1 MKNVSKNY
9 LENLR
14 IGLNVKEKQKIIYKK
29 ITKKTYN
36 KAQQQLH
43 LLYHEFCIYLKT

>member
-1 MKNVSKNY
+1 MKKNSKNL

-14 IGLNVKEKQKIIYKK
+14 IGLNVRDKDTVQKIKK
-29 ITKKTYN
+29 SYS

-43 LLYHEFCIYLKT
+43 LLYLEFCINLKT

>member
-1 MKNVSKNY
+1 MKKNSKNL

-14 IGLNVKEKQKIIYKK
+14 IGLNVRDKDTVQKIKSYS
-29 ITKKTYN
+29 

-43 LLYHEFCIYLKT
+43 LLYHEFCINLKT

>member
-1 MKNVSKNY
+1 MKKNSKNL

-14 IGLNVKEKQKIIYKK
+14 IGLNVRDKDTVQKIKK
-29 ITKKTYN
+29 SYS

-43 LLYHEFCIYLKT
+43 LLYHEFCINLKTK